1 MLREHHGERGRKT
14 LQRMRKSS
22 VRESSLKTNPTKD
35 MVAGDPGRSW
45 GRGLNMI
52 IIHCMEFFKNKNH

>member
-45 GRGLNMI
+45 GGGFEYDHNTLYGI
-52 IIHCMEFFKNKNH
+52 L